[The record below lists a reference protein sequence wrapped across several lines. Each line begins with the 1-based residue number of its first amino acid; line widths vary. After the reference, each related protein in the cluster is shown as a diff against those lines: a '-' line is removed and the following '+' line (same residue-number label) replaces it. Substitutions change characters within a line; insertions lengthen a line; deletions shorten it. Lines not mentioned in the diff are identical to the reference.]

1 MGTAETATGGRAI
14 PAGFEP
20 MPQVSPA
27 LDTVGPIYMQGA
39 GESRRFGM
47 LVLRKHCNVQHKVHG
62 GLLAA
67 LADVALGFTLGYL
80 AQPVSGYVTVSL
92 NIDYA
97 GNAGEGDWLEAS
109 TDIQRRGRRL
119 AFANCYIWRGDTR
132 IVRASG
138 VFMATGKPVP
148 DA

>member
-1 MGTAETATGGRAI
+1 MGIPESREP
-14 PAGFEP
+14 PAGFVP

-27 LDTVGPIYMQGA
+27 LDTLGPIYMQGT
-39 GESRRFGM
+39 GETRRFG
-47 LVLRKHCNVQHKVHG
+47 LHVQHKHCNVRRNMHG

-92 NIDYA
+92 NVDFA
-97 GNAGEGDWLEAS
+97 GNAVEGDWLETT
-109 TDIQRRGRRL
+109 TDVQRRGRTL

-132 IVRASG
+132 IVRANG
-138 VFMATGKPVP
+138 VFMATGRPVP
-148 DA
+148 EA

>member
-1 MGTAETATGGRAI
+1 MNLGLAEQRDP
-14 PAGFEP
+14 PAGFMP
-20 MPQVSPA
+20 MPQVSPV
-27 LDTVGPIYMQGA
+27 LELLGPIYMQGS
-39 GESRRFGM
+39 GEARRFGM
-47 LVLRKHCNVQHKVHG
+47 YVLHKHCNVRRNVHG
-62 GLLAA
+62 GVLAA

-97 GNAGEGDWLEAS
+97 GNADEGDWLES
-109 TDIQRRGRRL
+109 TTDVQRRGRTL
-119 AFANCYIWRGDTR
+119 AFANCYIWRGETR

-138 VFMATGKPVP
+138 VFMATGRPVP